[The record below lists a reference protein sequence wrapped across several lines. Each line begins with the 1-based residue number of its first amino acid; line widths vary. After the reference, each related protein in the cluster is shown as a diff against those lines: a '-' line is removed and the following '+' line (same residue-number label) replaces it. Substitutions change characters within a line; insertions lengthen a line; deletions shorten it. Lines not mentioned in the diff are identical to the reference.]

1 MNHNLVLLTLEKT
14 SWTPETIIPIN
25 MLGGPVKILFNFVN
39 NKEDKRNVFMLFLDN
54 EYLKK
59 NNINDG
65 DLFKVAQLAI
75 NDKLEKRFLARKII
89 SDLF

>member
-1 MNHNLVLLTLEKT
+1 LTLEKT

-75 NDKLEKRFLARKII
+75 NDKLEKRFLAQKII

>member
-1 MNHNLVLLTLEKT
+1 MLTLEKT
-14 SWTPETIIPIN
+14 NWTPETIIPIN

-39 NKEDKRNVFMLFLDN
+39 NEEDKRNVFFLFIDN
-54 EYLKK
+54 KYLKK
-59 NNINDG
+59 NNINDD

-75 NDKLEKRFLARKII
+75 NDKLEKRLLAPKLI